1 MWGHSCGVTA
11 MPLIPVAVIPGV
23 PLLGLSSEDEDGEE
37 GGQPPVVPRGSQSPS
52 LCRHQ
57 MKGCI
62 KVLKDQPSTSTEGL
76 LNALR

>member
-1 MWGHSCGVTA
+1 MGMSLSRSRGE
-11 MPLIPVAVIPGV
+11 LIP
-23 PLLGLSSEDEDGEE
+23 LSSGEEDGEE
-37 GGQPPVVPRGSQSPS
+37 GAQPPVAHLGHHSPS
-52 LCRHQ
+52 LCPCQ

>member
-1 MWGHSCGVTA
+1 M
-11 MPLIPVAVIPGV
+11 
-23 PLLGLSSEDEDGEE
+23 SSEEEDGEE
-37 GGQPPVVPRGSQSPS
+37 GGAALCGSHSPS
-52 LCRHQ
+52 LCPHQ